1 MVSEYRI
8 YPQRKATVSEI
19 IQETVTAEAEVYE
32 KQLFVLNPGDST
44 LMLSSSPKEN
54 SETISLN
61 GVILHSDSNQS
72 DYTINGQTLNL
83 NFEIET
89 GDLLRVTYVQ
99 G

>member
-1 MVSEYRI
+1 
-8 YPQRKATVSEI
+8 
-19 IQETVTAEAEVYE
+19 
-32 KQLFVLNPGDST
+32 
-44 LMLSSSPKEN
+44 MLSSSPKEN

-61 GVILHSDSNQS
+61 GVILHSDSNQL

>member
-32 KQLFVLNPGDST
+32 KQFFVLNQGDVS
-44 LMLSSSPKEN
+44 LILNSSPKEN
-54 SETISLN
+54 SEIVSLN
-61 GVILHSDSNQS
+61 GVLLHSSQPTP
-72 DYTINGQTLNL
+72 DYTISNQTLNL
-83 NFEIET
+83 NFETET
-89 GDLLRVTYVQ
+89 GDLLMITYVQ